1 MNRAKLIGALAAA
14 ALSLI
19 VILQN
24 TQTVETRFLF
34 FKVAMPNA
42 ILLALALLIG
52 IFMGILFS
60 LIISKNRSQKKK

>member
-24 TQTVETRFLF
+24 TQTVETRFFF
-34 FKVAMPNA
+34 FKVARNCGA
-42 ILLALALLIG
+42 
-52 IFMGILFS
+52 
-60 LIISKNRSQKKK
+60 